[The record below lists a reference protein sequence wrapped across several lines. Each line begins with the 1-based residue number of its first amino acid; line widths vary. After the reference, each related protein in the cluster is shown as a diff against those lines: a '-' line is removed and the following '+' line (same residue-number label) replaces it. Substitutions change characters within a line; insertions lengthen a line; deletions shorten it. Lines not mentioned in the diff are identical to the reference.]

1 MKRQLPLDMAGV
13 RRSQLETQL
22 TKRARQEEGGAGE
35 QPGTGLAL
43 QRSSQQDLRDRQ
55 ASSIV
60 KEV

>member
-43 QRSSQQDLRDRQ
+43 QRSSQQDLRDR
-55 ASSIV
+55 
-60 KEV
+60 